1 MFGNEIHIVVIAS
14 NAIRVDATIQKN
26 TILKITL
33 FMINLLGIG
42 KCFIQEIFE
51 LIKCFKPNS
60 IF

>member
-42 KCFIQEIFE
+42 KCFIQEI
-51 LIKCFKPNS
+51 LN
-60 IF
+60 